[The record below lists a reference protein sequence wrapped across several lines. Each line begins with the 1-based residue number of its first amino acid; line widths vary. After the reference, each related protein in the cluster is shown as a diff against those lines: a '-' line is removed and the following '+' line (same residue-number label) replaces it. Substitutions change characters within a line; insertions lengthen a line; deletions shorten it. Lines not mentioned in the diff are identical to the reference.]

1 MEVFGME
8 NWTTDLKRLLAML
21 DERRKRS
28 SSVIDLETERK
39 KRAASVRLRN
49 AVDSRPRS
57 ADSKGG
63 QESGDDWE

>member
-1 MEVFGME
+1 MDW
-8 NWTTDLKRLLAML
+8 NTDLKRLLAML

-39 KRAASVRLRN
+39 KRAALSWPSARYLK
-49 AVDSRPRS
+49 SRRPQS
-57 ADSKGG
+57 SDSKGG